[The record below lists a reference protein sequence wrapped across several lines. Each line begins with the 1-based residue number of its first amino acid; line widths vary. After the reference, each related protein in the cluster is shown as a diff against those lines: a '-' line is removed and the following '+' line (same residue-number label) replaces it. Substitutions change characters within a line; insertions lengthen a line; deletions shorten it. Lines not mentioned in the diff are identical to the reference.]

1 MASLRISQL
10 AELLASDVS
19 SNDLLAIVDQ
29 SASETKNVQIE
40 SLAKSLGPLFPDGSI
55 PGSKVVLEVPDGSIG
70 TAALANQSV
79 TAEKLAGSSSGL
91 YGPRPISGSH
101 VGQICAE
108 DNLLYMWDGGQW
120 KGIDGPNS
128 IIRIAYGGGPVELI
142 SIDSGNGTATI
153 TTGFADST
161 APRQFVA
168 GPTAAAGD
176 VVLRQIVGADLPIAS
191 TSEPGAVQVAGNGLT
206 MNGNTIGISNVVEPS
221 DGAFYVVDYDA
232 NGLIVNSRQIEAQ
245 DLPLATD
252 STVGVVRSGTGLTV
266 SDQGDLNHLHSVI
279 PGTYPKVEIDS
290 EGHIIAGTSLSVDDI
305 PILPASQISGGVL
318 DPTLISNQS
327 IGAAKLDDYSTCY
340 IQPDQPGTGE
350 FLGQF
355 WLNPTTNQL
364 FAYARGSNSDY
375 WIGVG
380 FGRLQQENLRICGTF
395 DAEKSTILTLTSYGT
410 QAGLSLGPIPE
421 ATEELTG
428 VYLVC
433 QNPGNQIKLN
443 NLQGVAC
450 TAGDWILALAEA
462 WEHVNVGTGS
472 GGGGGAVVLNDLLDV
487 ELESTGRKLDLQTNV
502 KTLEDKNILVYEGS
516 SGLWKNRA
524 VDALGVPVKTSD
536 LENDG
541 EGSGKFITAA
551 EAPVQPDD
559 IPELVQS
566 DWEESDVSNPA
577 YIQNKP
583 TIEPGGV
590 TSIVAGDN
598 ITISPTNG
606 LGDVTITAEAESL
619 EADPGKGINISGEN
633 KIGIGDDWS
642 NIPTLS

>member
-10 AELLASDVS
+10 AELLAADVS

-55 PGSKVVLEVPDGSIG
+55 PGSKVVLEVPDGSID

-91 YGPRPISGSH
+91 YGPRPASGSH

-108 DNLLYMWDGGQW
+108 DNLLFMWDGGQW

-142 SIDSGNGTATI
+142 SINSGNGTATI

-168 GPTAAAGD
+168 GPTASAGD
-176 VVLRQIVGADLPIAS
+176 VALRQIVGADLPIAS

-221 DGAFYVVDYDA
+221 DGTFYIVDYDA

-245 DLPLATD
+245 DLPIATD
-252 STVGVVRSGTGLTV
+252 SSVGVVRPGTGLTV
-266 SDQGDLNHLHSVI
+266 SDEGDLNHLHTVI
-279 PGTYPKVEIDS
+279 PGTYPKVEIDG
-290 EGHIIAGTSLSVDDI
+290 EGHIIAGTNLEVDDV
-305 PILPASQISGGVL
+305 PILPASKISGGTFDPVL
-318 DPTLISNQS
+318 IADHS
-327 IGAAKLDDYSTCY
+327 IGAVKLDDYSTCY
-340 IQPDQPGTGE
+340 IQPDQPDTGE

-375 WIGVG
+375 WIAVG

-395 DAEKSTILTLTSYGT
+395 DAENSTILTLTAYGT

-421 ATEELTG
+421 ANEDLTG

-433 QNPGNQIKLN
+433 QNPGNKINLD

-450 TAGDWILALAEA
+450 TAGDWILALNEA
-462 WEHVNVGTGS
+462 WEHINVGTGS

-487 ELESTGRKLDLQTNV
+487 EIEATGRKLDLKANV
-502 KTLEDKNILVYEGS
+502 KALEDKNILVYDGS
-516 SGLWKNRA
+516 SGMWKNRA
-524 VDALGVPVKTSD
+524 VDALGVPTKTSD

-566 DWEESDVSNPA
+566 DWEEVDTSSPA

-583 TIEPGGV
+583 TIDPGGV

-598 ITISPTNG
+598 ITISPENG
-606 LGDVTITAEAESL
+606 LGDVTINAEAESL
-619 EADPGKGINISGEN
+619 EADPGKGINITAEN

-642 NIPTLS
+642 NIPALS